1 MPALLI
7 LQLAFGLMAPRC
19 GWLTESTPRSTRSS
33 SPRVRVK
40 SDLDFTTLSAAGNVR
55 PRALWS
61 DGATMW
67 ASDSEDRKLYAY
79 NMPKSALLKEVQ
91 VDGARV
97 DTFAPE
103 RSAAHL
109 NVARSTTTVTLT
121 AQAAFSDSAVTI
133 EPSDANTA
141 TPAHDVSLS
150 LGDNPVTITVTNGTD
165 TRSYTVT
172 IRRVDAAALNAEAKL
187 SSLGVTQGNV
197 SGFDSNRRSH
207 RIGVAR
213 DVSTTTLQAVP
224 LSSAASVTISPA
236 DADLS
241 TDGHQLAL
249 SPGSNRAEVRV
260 WSTDG
265 RQFRLYKLDVHRSDA
280 PPSAALASLE
290 LDGVMLRRDLP
301 RSGTGFEQGVTGYRA
316 YTPNTVTSTTV
327 TASPVEAGA
336 TVTFTPADADTDTD
350 GHQVSVPVGQTSI
363 TATVVNGISTRVY
376 EVNVTGVNAATLS
389 SDATLTSLTAS
400 GVDFGTFS
408 AATASYYVHVPNT
421 VVSTTIAPTPADAA
435 AFVTITPADADSD
448 TDGHQVSVPVGQQT
462 DITVDVLSSD
472 GSTSSTYVLEIVS
485 VDAAELSDDATLS
498 SLSISDLCCGAV
510 DLQHFDSATTT
521 YDAHMT
527 VTGGDTRPI
536 PMNVVAVTTE
546 PAATVVITPHD
557 VAASRDGHQIALGI
571 GYTEVVIAVKSS
583 DGTTQ
588 QDYRVRVT
596 RAVPSGGWTMPG
608 WGAPAARH
616 GTTANRLGATSNPQ
630 GIWSDGITMWVAND
644 DPTRNKVQCVAG
656 MMNAYKLPTRQY
668 LPWTSFGG
676 NNWKWIP
683 CDPAGIWSDGDIV
696 WIVDTYFKRIDAREL
711 RTGDWMDSLRID
723 NLERHG
729 NAHPR
734 GIWSDG
740 TILWVAD
747 SADDKI
753 YAYDL
758 VLGERRPA
766 HDIDT
771 LSAAGNNNPNGLWS
785 DGTTLWVVDATDL
798 QVYAYDLRSGARKS
812 GVELPSSTA
821 AQPRQHRAT
830 RLVVRRADDVG
841 VRCRRAPPLLRC
853 AVYLARVVAHALR
866 NRLHR
871 LSSGRHPVLDAVAA
885 HGAGDNGERGDGRFR
900 RRGRNHTRRHRHRN
914 TGPPG
919 EPVDRRQRH
928 HRHGHSRR
936 ALDCVPRVA
945 ARHRRGNVD
954 RRRHAEQPGAH
965 RSGFRDIPG
974 GTQVVPGDAGGS
986 RRQQHDT
993 DRFGCCR
1000 GHGAHHQTR
1009 RRRSRH
1015 RRPPDQ
1021 SEARRDQYHRRG
1033 AVL

>member
-1 MPALLI
+1 MRTSRFAMTSGIATVLMTAALIGAVVAPVGAQSGTEPEATTYTAFARDASKDVNGLGNQI
-7 LQLAFGLMAPRC
+7 GQESGLWSDGETFWTTGWSRSHLVAFDLGTGARRNSDDVALVPGVNHGNTYSRGLWSDGSTVWVADHNQSRLFAYDLASGARQQHREIAWAGGSPSGNGAALPYP
-19 GWLTESTPRSTRSS
+19 GGVWSDGSTIWVIDYSTKVIRAFDLENGAARSRRNINAGVADTPIGIWSDGTTMWVAD
-33 SPRVRVK
+33 RVDAKIYAFELAAGARQ

-448 TDGHQVSVPVGQQT
+448 TDGHQVSVPVR
-462 DITVDVLSSD
+462 
-472 GSTSSTYVLEIVS
+472 
-485 VDAAELSDDATLS
+485 AANRHH
-498 SLSISDLCCGAV
+498 C
-510 DLQHFDSATTT
+510 
-521 YDAHMT
+521 
-527 VTGGDTRPI
+527 R
-536 PMNVVAVTTE
+536 
-546 PAATVVITPHD
+546 
-557 VAASRDGHQIALGI
+557 
-571 GYTEVVIAVKSS
+571 
-583 DGTTQ
+583 
-588 QDYRVRVT
+588 
-596 RAVPSGGWTMPG
+596 RAV
-608 WGAPAARH
+608 
-616 GTTANRLGATSNPQ
+616 
-630 GIWSDGITMWVAND
+630 
-644 DPTRNKVQCVAG
+644 
-656 MMNAYKLPTRQY
+656 
-668 LPWTSFGG
+668 FG
-676 NNWKWIP
+676 
-683 CDPAGIWSDGDIV
+683 
-696 WIVDTYFKRIDAREL
+696 
-711 RTGDWMDSLRID
+711 
-723 NLERHG
+723 
-729 NAHPR
+729 
-734 GIWSDG
+734 
-740 TILWVAD
+740 
-747 SADDKI
+747 
-753 YAYDL
+753 
-758 VLGERRPA
+758 
-766 HDIDT
+766 
-771 LSAAGNNNPNGLWS
+771 
-785 DGTTLWVVDATDL
+785 
-798 QVYAYDLRSGARKS
+798 
-812 GVELPSSTA
+812 
-821 AQPRQHRAT
+821 RQHLEHVCPRNCQ
-830 RLVVRRADDVG
+830 R
-841 VRCRRAPPLLRC
+841 RCRRA
-853 AVYLARVVAHALR
+853 
-866 NRLHR
+866 
-871 LSSGRHPVLDAVAA
+871 
-885 HGAGDNGERGDGRFR
+885 
-900 RRGRNHTRRHRHRN
+900 
-914 TGPPG
+914 
-919 EPVDRRQRH
+919 Q
-928 HRHGHSRR
+928 
-936 ALDCVPRVA
+936 
-945 ARHRRGNVD
+945 
-954 RRRHAEQPGAH
+954 
-965 RSGFRDIPG
+965 
-974 GTQVVPGDAGGS
+974 
-986 RRQQHDT
+986 
-993 DRFGCCR
+993 
-1000 GHGAHHQTR
+1000 
-1009 RRRSRH
+1009 
-1015 RRPPDQ
+1015 
-1021 SEARRDQYHRRG
+1021 
-1033 AVL
+1033 